1 MYIIAIH
8 GGAGTTQKGSISAE
22 QENNYHKGIEEAI
35 RAGVAVLASKGT
47 ALDAVEA
54 AVCSLENNPLFNA
67 GKGAA
72 FSHEGRHELEAAI
85 MCGKTLEAGA
95 VVGLSQIKNPISLAR
110 AVMEK
115 SPYVMLSGKGAEEF
129 AREQE
134 LEFVSNEYFS
144 TDERYQEL
152 QKKLQK
158 EKEEANAQEDADKAK
173 GKAFGTVGAVALD
186 VHGNLA
192 AATSTGGLTN
202 KRYGRIGDSSLIG
215 CGTYANNHTCAVSC
229 TGDGEFFIRTVAAHE
244 MSALLAYKGVPVQ
257 DAANQVIHQQLQ
269 SIDGEG
275 GLIAVDRTGNTA
287 FAYNSPSMYRGS
299 GSSDGTIFTAVFE
312 EIRFIST

>member
-8 GGAGTTQKGSISAE
+8 GGAGTTEKGSISAQ
-22 QENNYHKGIEEAI
+22 QENNYHTGIAEAI
-35 RAGVAVLASKGT
+35 QAALAILADEGT

-72 FSHEGRHELEAAI
+72 FSHEGKHELEAAI
-85 MCGKTLEAGA
+85 MCGKTLQSGA
-95 VVGLSQIKNPISLAR
+95 VLGLSQIKNPVTLAR
-110 AVMEK
+110 AVMDK
-115 SPYVMLSGKGAEEF
+115 SSYVMLSGKGAEAF
-129 AREQE
+129 AREQQ
-134 LEFVSNEYFS
+134 LESVPNDYFS
-144 TDERYQEL
+144 TEERYQEL
-152 QKKLQK
+152 QKKLAK
-158 EKEEANAQEDADKAK
+158 EKEEAHSQEDTNKAA

-244 MSALLAYKGVPVQ
+244 MSALLAYKGISIQ

-269 SIDGEG
+269 AIEGEG
-275 GLIAVDRTGNTA
+275 GLIAVDRGGNTA

-299 GSSDGTIFTAVFE
+299 GSADGTIFTAVFD
-312 EIRFIST
+312 EIRFL

>member
-8 GGAGTTQKGSISAE
+8 GGAGTTEKGSISAE
-22 QENNYHKGIEEAI
+22 QENNYHQGIEEAI
-35 RAGVAVLASKGT
+35 QAGIAVLADKGT

-72 FSHEGRHELEAAI
+72 FSHEGKHELEAAI
-85 MCGKTLEAGA
+85 MCGKTLQSGA
-95 VVGLSQIKNPISLAR
+95 VLGLSQIKHPISLAR
-110 AVMEK
+110 AVMDK

-129 AREQE
+129 GREQK
-134 LEFVSNEYFS
+134 LEFVPNEYFS

-158 EKEEANAQEDADKAK
+158 ERESASSQEDENKSA

-215 CGTYANNHTCAVSC
+215 CGTYANNQTCAVSC

-244 MSALLAYKGVPVQ
+244 MSALLAYKDTPLQ

-269 SIDGEG
+269 AIEGEG
-275 GLIAVDRTGNTA
+275 GLIAVDRAGNAA
-287 FAYNSPSMYRGS
+287 FAFNSPSMYRGS
-299 GSSDGTIFTAVFE
+299 GSSDGTIFTAVFD
-312 EIRFIST
+312 EIRFF